1 MRRLFAQ
8 LVDDEDEG
16 MNLEQFTSG
25 CLWSNFLRTLVVL
38 YRAPPPA
45 VPAGSRRAREARTVI
60 SCSRYRKWFLPQWWL
75 DNFAF
80 PISAILLS
88 ILFKNSL
95 IFCRSL

>member
-45 VPAGSRRAREARTVI
+45 VPPGSRSARKARADTI
-60 SCSRYRKWFLPQWWL
+60 YIRYRKWFQLCWL
-75 DNFAF
+75 D
-80 PISAILLS
+80 ILP
-88 ILFKNSL
+88 F
-95 IFCRSL
+95 